1 MMKKKLII
9 SLGVFLLLVL
19 VITVLV
25 NKSPQENELA
35 QSVGGGTAELIRDYS
50 PTKGAKSAKVTLVEF
65 LDPAC
70 ETCRMFFPFV
80 KDLLASHPGKV
91 KLVVRH
97 APFHHGSDVMV
108 KILEAAKEQGKY
120 WETLEAMLKS
130 QPNWTSNHKAQP
142 EKVWKYLA
150 GTGLDMEKARIDME
164 SQRIAGRVKQDIA
177 DTIGLKVQKTPSFFV
192 NGKPL
197 SSFGYQQLR
206 DLVEEEVRKN
216 Y

>member
-1 MMKKKLII
+1 MKKQLLIP
-9 SLGVFLLLVL
+9 LGVFVLLVL

-25 NKSPQENELA
+25 NKSPQENESA
-35 QSVGGGTAELIRDYS
+35 QSIGESAAELVREYS
-50 PTKGAKSAKVTLVEF
+50 PIKGAKSAKVTLVEF

-70 ETCRMFFPFV
+70 ETCRIFSPFV

-120 WETLEAMLKS
+120 WETLEVMLES

-142 EKVWKYLA
+142 EKVWKYLE
-150 GTGLDMEKARIDME
+150 GIGLDVKKARRDME
-164 SQRIAGRVKQDIA
+164 SPKIAERVKQDIA
-177 DTIGLKVQKTPSFFV
+177 DTIGLKIQKTPSFFV

-197 SSFGYQQLR
+197 AVFGYEPLR
-206 DLVEEEVRKN
+206 KLVEEEVRKN